1 MQRCVQL
8 CAHSSER
15 DFVRTHITYRHSFV
29 IGPTVINRVSNAQQ
43 KDRGVAR
50 SQLAVAV
57 LSVSLSHTLS
67 LSRARARSISLSLS
81 HTVQGQRHSL
91 PAKKLQ
97 EVRGESVLACVT
109 VCMHPRMPKEMKSV
123 LLPNAKVEHVTEQ

>member
-1 MQRCVQL
+1 MLRAANWL
-8 CAHSSER
+8 CC
-15 DFVRTHITYRHSFV
+15 
-29 IGPTVINRVSNAQQ
+29 P
-43 KDRGVAR
+43 
-50 SQLAVAV
+50 
-57 LSVSLSHTLS
+57 SLSLTLS
-67 LSRARARSISLSLS
+67 LARARARALARARSLSLS

-97 EVRGESVLACVT
+97 EVRGESVHACVT

>member
-50 SQLAVAV
+50 SQLAV

-67 LSRARARSISLSLS
+67 LSRARALSLSLSLS

-97 EVRGESVLACVT
+97 EVRGESVHACVT
-109 VCMHPRMPKEMKSV
+109 VCMHPRAPNDLKSV
-123 LLPNAKVEHVTEQ
+123 LLPNA